1 MKKLSCAVFCLAF
14 LLFPSEIFS
23 QEKELDVPYVAS
35 KPEVVTEMLRMANV
49 GKDDILYDLG
59 CGDGRI
65 VITAAQRYG
74 TRGVG
79 VDIDPVRIKQSQ
91 ENAALANV
99 THLVQFIEQDLFETD
114 FHEATVVSLYLLNS
128 VNLRLRPLL
137 LSQLKPGTRVVSH
150 NYHMDTWE
158 PDQSSVVMVDNI
170 SHKVYLWIIPANV
183 SGTWEWTWTES
194 SKKVHYLMKLDQHFQ
209 QVSGKI
215 KIKNQE
221 LVLRDVLLTGDKI
234 YFTAEQKKRRKIT
247 TMVFTGLANGHIV
260 EGSVEIRGG
269 DKPNKKAW
277 KATRNPATMK
287 PLDAQERND

>member
-1 MKKLSCAVFCLAF
+1 
-14 LLFPSEIFS
+14 
-23 QEKELDVPYVAS
+23 
-35 KPEVVTEMLRMANV
+35 
-49 GKDDILYDLG
+49 
-59 CGDGRI
+59 
-65 VITAAQRYG
+65 
-74 TRGVG
+74 
-79 VDIDPVRIKQSQ
+79 
-91 ENAALANV
+91 
-99 THLVQFIEQDLFETD
+99 
-114 FHEATVVSLYLLNS
+114 
-128 VNLRLRPLL
+128 
-137 LSQLKPGTRVVSH
+137 
-150 NYHMDTWE
+150 MDTWE

-209 QVSGKI
+209 ELSGKI

>member
-14 LLFPSEIFS
+14 LLFPSEIFL
-23 QEKELDVPYVAS
+23 QQKELDVPYVAS

-65 VITAAQRYG
+65 VIAAAQRFG

-79 VDIDPVRIKQSQ
+79 VDINPVRIKESQ

-247 TMVFTGLANGHIV
+247 TMVFTGRASRHIM

-287 PLDAQERND
+287 PLDAQASND